1 MLRVRDIR
9 FSFGKEILSGV
20 DLDLEKG
27 KILGLVGASG
37 AGKSTLLK
45 IIAGLLDADAGTVVL
60 DDQRVYGPAYR
71 LIPGHPDIQ
80 LVNQDFALDPYHTV
94 RENLK
99 VKAQYLPDDSCN
111 ALVDELLDILE
122 LTHLRSQKAHLLS
135 GGEQQRLALGRAL
148 AMEPKVLLLDEPFA
162 HLDAHL
168 RQRIAGYLMALKE
181 VRDTAFVLVTHDG
194 QEVLSLA
201 DEIAFFE
208 AGKIAR
214 TASPETFYARPAS
227 AYEGF
232 FFGELNVIHENGTA
246 RLFRPT
252 DYRVVNEDA
261 AEGIPVEFIRC
272 AFAGPYYQ
280 NYFSFNKKESIV
292 LYHSETLEHVR
303 KIVVDQK
310 IQGA

>member
-9 FSFGKEILSGV
+9 FSFGHEILSGI
-20 DLDLEKG
+20 DLDLHKG

-45 IIAGLLDADAGTVVL
+45 IIAGLLDADAGTVFL
-60 DDQRVYGPAYR
+60 EEKRVYGPAYR

-99 VKAQYLPDDSCN
+99 LKAQYLPDDACN
-111 ALVDELLDILE
+111 TLVDELLDILE
-122 LTHLRSQKAHLLS
+122 LQHLGGQKAHLLS

-148 AMEPKVLLLDEPFA
+148 ATEPKVLLLDEPFA

-168 RQRIAGYLMALKE
+168 KNRIAGYLVALKE

-201 DEIAFFE
+201 DEIAFFD
-208 AGKIAR
+208 AGKITR
-214 TASPETFYARPAS
+214 TAAPEIFYRHPAN

-232 FFGELNVIHENGTA
+232 FFGELNVVTLNKEEI
-246 RLFRPT
+246 LFRPT
-252 DYRVVNEDA
+252 AYQVVAEDA
-261 AEGIPVEFIRC
+261 TEGIPVEFIRC

-303 KIVVDQK
+303 KIVIDQK
-310 IQGA
+310 IQGT